1 MDTTIIS
8 PHTQAQIQACGTSEK
23 ALPTGVLPFR
33 FPHVGGVR
41 CLFTGAVFGD
51 MVLHNAAG
59 ALQEA
64 AVARRRT
71 LMACAGATR
80 WAELYQVHGT
90 ELCLPAHSMDLAQHG
105 IFAAPLP
112 RADGHATAERGV
124 ALCIKTADCQPV
136 LLAERH
142 GRFVAALHVGWR
154 GNAAGF
160 MESAVARLCTC
171 YGCQPQDLLAVRGPS
186 LGPGH
191 AEFVHFAKEW
201 PQRFAPWFASD
212 TKTMNLWALS
222 KAQLVQAGLLEENIY
237 ALDMCTYAL
246 HPSFYSHRRGDAG
259 RQVALISLVET
270 IV

>member
-1 MDTTIIS
+1 MDATLIF
-8 PHTQAQIQACGTSEK
+8 PNAQVHPQASGASEE
-23 ALPTGVLPFR
+23 ALPGGVFPFR
-33 FPHVGGVR
+33 FPHVAGVR
-41 CLFTGAVFGD
+41 CLFTGAAFGD

-59 ALQEA
+59 ALQEE

-71 LMACAGATR
+71 LMTYAGATR

-90 ELCLPAHSMDLAQHG
+90 ELCLPASSMNLTQEG
-105 IFAAPLP
+105 IFAPPLP

-142 GRFVAALHVGWR
+142 GWFVAALHVGWR

-160 MESAVARLCTC
+160 IESAVARLCTFYDC
-171 YGCQPQDLLAVRGPS
+171 KPQDVLAVRGPS

-191 AEFVHFAKEW
+191 AEFIHFPKDW
-201 PQRFAPWFASD
+201 PAGFDGWFGNA
-212 TKTMNLWALS
+212 TKTMDLWALT
-222 KAQLVQAGLLEENIY
+222 KAQLMQAGLAEENIY

-246 HPSFYSHRRGDAG
+246 HPSFYSHRRGDVG